1 MSGAI
6 LAGADPIT
14 IDSLK
19 KISIFLGSAYQ
30 LLDDISD
37 FSDSVSNE
45 ISPDISNNRK
55 IMLLWYLYKVD
66 DKSTRALLEELDEGL
81 IDSELFTL
89 IKRKLTEAGVF
100 TIVKND
106 IRSLMEK
113 AFSNFDS
120 SIKNC
125 ETKNCIKNFVV
136 SLFQPL
142 TQAIL
147 AAENNK
153 LRV

>member
-19 KISIFLGSAYQ
+19 KISIFLGRAYQ

-81 IDSELFTL
+81 IDS
-89 IKRKLTEAGVF
+89 G
-100 TIVKND
+100 
-106 IRSLMEK
+106 SL
-113 AFSNFDS
+113 
-120 SIKNC
+120 
-125 ETKNCIKNFVV
+125 
-136 SLFQPL
+136 L
-142 TQAIL
+142 
-147 AAENNK
+147 
-153 LRV
+153 